1 LTYKG
6 NQIDYRNLNDN
17 LKTKIDK
24 AEGIESQVQAL
35 TPKVDNSWQK
45 GVYNDTYIT
54 NLGPINATKTISIN
68 QSDWKNT
75 ENVEQ
80 LDIYLPITGA
90 FSGLIKATYTSTWG
104 NEEANGGAEV
114 VYEIGSFTEPYGTR
128 LNKFTITTASESFMR
143 SYRILNPY
151 IDVATGNI
159 VLILLKAPNATN
171 PFKVKLEIQGY
182 FHNTTQTAFDVFKI
196 GTFATIDKG
205 SPTFGGYPWTPQTSN
220 IPTSADFGKWNAGYD
235 AYTRF
240 QGNCVLVSDWN
251 NITQNGM
258 YMSGENTPNAPVTNW
273 CMGIHTSHNDLWMVQ
288 KVISFAGDGDN
299 REYERRKQGGVWGA
313 WVETSPMKLFTSV
326 SDGKTK
332 VASAI
337 SDKGVYTSP
346 IETFDNMA
354 KNIRLIQTGRKNARG
369 SGTLQRVGQH
379 LRIVATGLSFK
390 PSIILVSR
398 TGIQET
404 NTMWKSM
411 YADGNAFMPI
421 TTSINMYTYYNSR
434 DTSYNTV
441 HGALA
446 YISNS
451 GFEMNIASYVQ
462 GVDETGTYSW
472 IAFE

>member
-1 LTYKG
+1 MAYQG
-6 NQIDYRNLNDN
+6 NQIDYNNLNDE
-17 LKTKIDK
+17 LKLKIDK
-24 AEGIESQVQAL
+24 AEGVESQVQAL
-35 TPKVDNSWQK
+35 TSKVDNSWQK
-45 GVYNDTYIT
+45 GVYNNTDIT
-54 NLGPINATKTISIN
+54 NLSNINASRVFYIY
-68 QSDWKNT
+68 DWKAPVNNIERVSIVIPIENFNGTVKVSVVGNYNNT
-75 ENVEQ
+75 
-80 LDIYLPITGA
+80 DAFGA
-90 FSGLIKATYTSTWG
+90 FEYVTSYAKIGETLYNHQRTITKADSRT
-104 NEEANGGAEV
+104 A
-114 VYEIGSFTEPYGTR
+114 TEYYFPDF
-128 LNKFTITTASESFMR
+128 NFNASVFTIPIIR
-143 SYRILNPY
+143 
-151 IDVATGNI
+151 
-159 VLILLKAPNATN
+159 KPNAINNLTV
-171 PFKVKLEIQGY
+171 KVELL
-182 FHNTTQTAFDVFKI
+182 TTQG
-196 GTFATIDKG
+196 GTFEILKNATIAYEDLG
-205 SPTFGGYPWTPQTSN
+205 TSWNGYPWTSQTSN
-220 IPTSADFGKWNAGYD
+220 IPTEAHINTWNNTNNSLFARFAD
-235 AYTRF
+235 T
-240 QGNCVLVSDWN
+240 CVIISDWN
-251 NITQNGM
+251 GLSRNGM
-258 YMSGENTPNAPVTNW
+258 YMSNENTPNAPVNNW
-273 CMGIHTSHNDLWMVQ
+273 CMGMHIAHNDLWATQ